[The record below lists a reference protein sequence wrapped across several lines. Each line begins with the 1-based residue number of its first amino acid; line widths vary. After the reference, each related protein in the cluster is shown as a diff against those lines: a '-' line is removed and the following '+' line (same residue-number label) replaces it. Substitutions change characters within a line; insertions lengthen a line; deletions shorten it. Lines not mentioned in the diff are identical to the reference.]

1 MTAEAFLNMVIVVFC
16 RDEIRGDAAIY
27 QSFIRANIPQRLQLL
42 SKYCYGF
49 KHAVDLASESYR
61 AFMCVMNKRNFV
73 LHGNI
78 DSIR

>member
-1 MTAEAFLNMVIVVFC
+1 
-16 RDEIRGDAAIY
+16 
-27 QSFIRANIPQRLQLL
+27 LL